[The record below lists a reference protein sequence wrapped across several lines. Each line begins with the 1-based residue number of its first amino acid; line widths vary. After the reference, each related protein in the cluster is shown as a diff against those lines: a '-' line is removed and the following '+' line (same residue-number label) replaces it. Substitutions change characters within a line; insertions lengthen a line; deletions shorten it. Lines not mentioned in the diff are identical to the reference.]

1 MTQIVLTEASIIRLL
16 DSCDFPGVT
25 VQSCPHEWD
34 AGYVTRLLDATPA
47 ILVAF
52 LGADDPADSTE
63 LNLMSRWSAY
73 ICVGWNGKGQEARR
87 LGAGAGFDLMHRTAA
102 ALHDAILME
111 ENGERLS
118 SSQVEGIAVET
129 DSSLDVTGLWIGS
142 IAIKIGLP
150 LPLLEGDA
158 CYGPLDNFL
167 SVRATIDLPG
177 GEPLPDIENAG
188 TDGDVPLIVDL
199 PQ

>member
-16 DSCDFPGVT
+16 DSCGLPGVT
-25 VQSCPHEWD
+25 VQSCPHQWD
-34 AGYVTRLLDATPA
+34 AGFVTRLLDATPA

-52 LGADDPADSTE
+52 LGADDPNDSTE

-102 ALHDAILME
+102 ALHNAILME

-118 SSQVEGIAVET
+118 SSQVEGIGVET
-129 DSSLDVTGLWIGS
+129 DSALDVAGLWIGS
-142 IAIKIGLP
+142 VAIKVGLP
-150 LPLLEGDA
+150 LPLMESDA
-158 CYGPLDNFL
+158 CYGPLDDFL
-167 SVRATIDLPG
+167 KIRG
-177 GEPLPDIENAG
+177 PLVVPDPAEDIELA
-188 TDGDVPLIVDL
+188 VDL